1 MFISVKRHEREK
13 QDLIGASS
21 RLTDALL
28 KSSAQGLFL
37 LDAKDKI
44 LPQVSA
50 SLATLFRRQDFTN
63 LSIEKLIGPLV
74 SAKTLSV
81 IRAFVTRLL
90 DAPSLSNSGQSNP
103 LQDNPLQDVE
113 VRLANTDGTFEP
125 AHYSFEFPRLDPSR
139 EPRTWLVRA
148 ADITARVQQQRD
160 LEDLRTQV
168 QTQGEILRSVLQA
181 GGARFNAF
189 LHRTAASINAN
200 NAVF

>member
-113 VRLANTDGTFEP
+113 VRLANTDGTFET
-125 AHYSFEFPRLDPSR
+125 AHYSFEFHALDPSR
-139 EPRTWLVRA
+139 EPRTWLVRVT
-148 ADITARVQQQRD
+148 DITARVQQQRD

-181 GGARFNAF
+181 GVPQQARTNAG
-189 LHRTAASINAN
+189 
-200 NAVF
+200 

>member
-37 LDAKDKI
+37 LDGKDKI
-44 LPQVSA
+44 LAEVSA

-113 VRLANTDGTFEP
+113 VRLANTDGTFET
-125 AHYSFEFPRLDPSR
+125 AHYSFEFHALDPSR
-139 EPRTWLVRA
+139 EPRTWLVRVT
-148 ADITARVQQQRD
+148 DITARVQQQRD

-181 GGARFNAF
+181 GGAR
-189 LHRTAASINAN
+189 LKPLPQRTAASINAN